1 MKPVRLALLAL
12 LVSLVPLSYHRAGV
26 TTRVAAL
33 TAAAAPATP
42 TVVTGT
48 LASGAAYKIEV
59 PAPWNGTL
67 VLYSHGYVAPG
78 QPNPATDVGDP
89 VTGAWLLGHGY
100 ALAGSSYSSTGW
112 ALQQAF
118 QDQPATLDVFTSKF
132 GRPTRT
138 IAWGHSLGGIITAG
152 LVQQFPDRFV
162 GALPMCGVVA
172 GGVGTW
178 NQAFDAAFAFK
189 VLLARDST
197 LQVVRI
203 TNPSANLQLSEQILN
218 DAQQTAAGRARI
230 ALSTALS
237 ETPGWYDPTSPEPAP
252 TDYASQEQNQYLW
265 AKNVDFPFLFL
276 LRAELEQR
284 AGGNVST
291 NVGVNYIL
299 QLVRSREFAEV
310 RTLYAQAGL
319 SLLGDLL
326 TLQHASRVAADP
338 AAVNYLVKNIVFNGQ
353 LRLPVLT
360 MHTTGDGLVQ
370 VQQEQAYAS
379 VVRAA
384 GNESLLRQI
393 FVHRA
398 GHCAFTSAETI
409 TAFQTL
415 VRRLDTGSW
424 DNTDNAQALNDAA
437 SGLGSGYNIV
447 FSGGRAVPATPAFVR
462 YQPNLFLRPFDDRSL
477 PVPSQ

>member
-12 LVSLVPLSYHRAGV
+12 LVSLVALSYHRAGAA
-26 TTRVAAL
+26 TRVAAL
-33 TAAAAPATP
+33 TAAAAPVTP

-48 LASGAAYKIEV
+48 LTSGAAYKIEV

-89 VTGAWLLGHGY
+89 VTGAWLLGRGY

-118 QDQPATLDVFTSKF
+118 QDQPATLDVFTRKF

-276 LRAELEQR
+276 LRAELE
-284 AGGNVST
+284 
-291 NVGVNYIL
+291 
-299 QLVRSREFAEV
+299 
-310 RTLYAQAGL
+310 
-319 SLLGDLL
+319 
-326 TLQHASRVAADP
+326 
-338 AAVNYLVKNIVFNGQ
+338 
-353 LRLPVLT
+353 
-360 MHTTGDGLVQ
+360 
-370 VQQEQAYAS
+370 
-379 VVRAA
+379 
-384 GNESLLRQI
+384 
-393 FVHRA
+393 
-398 GHCAFTSAETI
+398 
-409 TAFQTL
+409 
-415 VRRLDTGSW
+415 
-424 DNTDNAQALNDAA
+424 
-437 SGLGSGYNIV
+437 
-447 FSGGRAVPATPAFVR
+447 
-462 YQPNLFLRPFDDRSL
+462 
-477 PVPSQ
+477 